1 MKRINKFDGKNLKSV
16 YFLVNYLTDYVSD
29 CMDSPV
35 RSFPLSTYLIL
46 ITTDDVYS
54 LILIEFSRQLLF
66 CTADPGRK
74 IDTCSIQD
82 RTWSKIKESVFLSP
96 PIQPLSFILDV
107 VR

>member
-1 MKRINKFDGKNLKSV
+1 MRRINKFDGKNLKSV

-29 CMDSPV
+29 CMGMGSPV
-35 RSFPLSTYLIL
+35 SPCLLNLIL

-74 IDTCSIQD
+74 IH
-82 RTWSKIKESVFLSP
+82 
-96 PIQPLSFILDV
+96 V
-107 VR
+107 VSRIGPGVK